1 MNAGDSFFDKNV
13 LKNIFSSEKIHADF
27 IYGDTMFVDMQE
39 KEIGLMSNIRK
50 RKLHSNLTWKEMNHG
65 MMFCHQSFIVKRKI
79 APFYNLKYKLS
90 ADIDWIIQCMK
101 NSNSNYYYDKTPIAN
116 FQIGGASIQ
125 NQRAS
130 LIERF
135 QVLANHFGY
144 INTIISHIK
153 IALKFN

>member
-1 MNAGDSFFDKNV
+1 
-13 LKNIFSSEKIHADF
+13 
-27 IYGDTMFVDMQE
+27 
-39 KEIGLMSNIRK
+39 
-50 RKLHSNLTWKEMNHG
+50 
-65 MMFCHQSFIVKRKI
+65 
-79 APFYNLKYKLS
+79 
-90 ADIDWIIQCMK
+90 MK